1 MVTGRNFGHQEG
13 GHLRAPALSVPMIL
27 IPNRVGPSA
36 IHGNGL
42 FATADIP
49 AGTPV
54 WRHQPGF
61 DQVIP
66 PEVLGSLPEA
76 AQAHVRWYGFLST
89 EDGGWHLSGDHA
101 CFMNHSDVPNTGASS
116 PTDGAMV
123 TVSLRPIR
131 AGEELTCDY
140 RAFDTA
146 AGAKLGTA

>member
-1 MVTGRNFGHQEG
+1 
-13 GHLRAPALSVPMIL
+13 MIL
-27 IPNRVGPSA
+27 IPTRVGPSA

-42 FATADIP
+42 FAAADIP
-49 AGTPV
+49 PGTPV

-76 AQAHVRWYGFLST
+76 AQAHVRWFGFLST

-101 CFMNHSDVPNTGASS
+101 CFMNHSDAPNTGESA
-116 PTDGAMV
+116 PTERDV
-123 TVSLRPIR
+123 ITVALRPIR

-146 AGAKLGTA
+146 AEAKLRTA